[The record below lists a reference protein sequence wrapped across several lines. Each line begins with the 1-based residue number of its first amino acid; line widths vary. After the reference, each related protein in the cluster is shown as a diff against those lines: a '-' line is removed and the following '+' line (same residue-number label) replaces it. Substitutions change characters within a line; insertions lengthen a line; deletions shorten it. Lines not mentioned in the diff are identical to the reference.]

1 MKTLQEA
8 IDSLPRSS
16 WTAVRDFLIERH
28 ITGYPRT
35 PCDCPISNY
44 LNRETVKNFSVTG
57 TILGGGTY
65 FVYRTGDIDFH
76 VQAVLPRAVYEFI
89 CAFDRDD
96 PSTRPLRK
104 LF

>member
-44 LNRETVKNFSVTG
+44 LNAETGIGLSVTG
-57 TILGGGTY
+57 TIVGGGTY
-65 FVYRTGDIDFH
+65 FVFRTCDISIH
-76 VQAVLPRAVYEFI
+76 ALAVLPSAVYDFI
-89 CAFDRDD
+89 CRFDGGDS
-96 PSTRPLRK
+96 STAALRK
-104 LF
+104 Q